1 MTTAR
6 LLDFRLRLLLSG
18 SGLILFFVLMMGGA
32 YANDGRIKIIPE
44 PVKVTEQ
51 SGEFTLDNTTVLSLS
66 DNKLKETAD
75 WFTTKL
81 KASTGYELKRSNSG
95 RKRISLELNAKAD
108 AAIGDE
114 GYTLKVTPAE
124 VILKA
129 NTTAGIFYGLQ
140 TILQLLPPD
149 IESHSV
155 KHVAWTM
162 PCADIMDYPRFGWRG
177 LMLDVSRHF
186 FTKDEVKQFMDE
198 MIRYKYNTLHLHL
211 ADDEGWR
218 IEIKSLPELTRVGAW
233 RVPRTG
239 RWGKLP
245 ADLANEQPTDGGF
258 YTQEDIKELLK
269 YAAARGIT
277 ILPEIDVPAHSL
289 AMIAS
294 YPNLSCTQL
303 QYRVNA
309 GRDFY
314 TREDNVLCVG
324 NDSIFVVLDKVF
336 TELAAL
342 FPSKYIHVGGDEAYK
357 GFWKTCP
364 KCKARMEHEH
374 LKDVDELQSY
384 FVKRMETMLKAKG
397 KKMIGWDE
405 ILEGGLAPE
414 ATVMSWR
421 GMAGGITAAKMN
433 HHVVMTPWDFV
444 YLDLY
449 QGEQTAEPPTYG
461 MCRLSDSYNYD
472 PVPDSVDEKY
482 ILGGQGNLW
491 TESVPVFRHVEY
503 MTWPRSIALSE
514 VYWSPKV
521 KRNWDDFI
529 PRLEDNFKRLD
540 AADIKYARSVYN
552 VIFKPVRINRYDYEI
567 NLATEIKGLDLYYSF
582 DNTNPDA
589 HYPKYTGQPLRWPI
603 GANILKVITYRDGTP
618 VGAQVDITKE
628 DLAKRLDEKRHV
640 Y

>member
-1 MTTAR
+1 MTTPR
-6 LLDFRLRLLLSG
+6 LLRSVLF
-18 SGLILFFVLMMGGA
+18 LFFVLLMTHA
-32 YANDGRIKIIPE
+32 HASDGRIRIIPE

-51 SGEFTLDNTTVLSLS
+51 SGEFQLNTTTVLSYS

-75 WFTTKL
+75 WFASKIKT
-81 KASTGYELKRSNSG
+81 STGLELKKGNG
-95 RKRISLELNAKAD
+95 NNRISFELNEKAD
-108 AAIGDE
+108 PTLGEE

-124 VILKA
+124 VTLKA
-129 NTTAGIFYGLQ
+129 NTPAGIFYGIQ

-149 IESHSV
+149 IESNTVRNETWS
-155 KHVAWTM
+155 M
-162 PCADIMDYPRFGWRG
+162 PCADILDYPRFGWRG
-177 LMLDVSRHF
+177 LMLDVCRHF
-186 FTKDEVKQFMDE
+186 FTKDEVKQFIDE
-198 MIRYKYNTLHLHL
+198 MVRYKYNTLHLHL
-211 ADDEGWR
+211 SDDEGWR
-218 IEIKSLPELTRVGAW
+218 IEIKSLPKLTDVGAW
-233 RVPRTG
+233 RVPRSG
-239 RWGKLP
+239 LWGHMP
-245 ADLANEQPTDGGF
+245 AEMENEKPTAGGF
-258 YTQEDIKELLK
+258 FTQEDIKDLLA
-269 YAAARGIT
+269 YAAARQVT

-289 AMIAS
+289 ALIAS

-303 QYRVNA
+303 PYAVNA
-309 GRDFY
+309 GREFY
-314 TREDNVLCVG
+314 SREDNVLCVG
-324 NDSIFVVLDKVF
+324 NDSVFTVLDKVF

-342 FPSKYIHVGGDEAYK
+342 FPSAYIHVGGDEAYK
-357 GFWKTCP
+357 GFWKKCP
-364 KCKARMEHEH
+364 KCQKRMEKEH

-421 GMAGGITAAKMN
+421 GMAGGIQAAKMN
-433 HHVVMTPWDFV
+433 HHVVMTPWDFC

-449 QGEQTAEPPTYG
+449 QGEPAAEPPTYG
-461 MCRLSDSYNYD
+461 MCRLSDSYSYD

-491 TESVPVFRHVEY
+491 TESVPVFRHAEY

-514 VYWSPKV
+514 VYWSPKA

-529 PRLEDNFKRLD
+529 PRLEYHFTRLD
-540 AADIKYARSVYN
+540 AADIKYSRSVYN
-552 VIFKPVRINRYDYEI
+552 VIFKPQRLNRYDYEV
-567 NLATEIKGLDLYYSF
+567 NLTSEIKGLDFYYSF

-603 GANILKVITYRDGTP
+603 GATMLKVITYRDGKP
-618 VGAQVDITKE
+618 IGAQVNISKDE
-628 DLAKRLDEKRHV
+628 LAKRLDEKRHV